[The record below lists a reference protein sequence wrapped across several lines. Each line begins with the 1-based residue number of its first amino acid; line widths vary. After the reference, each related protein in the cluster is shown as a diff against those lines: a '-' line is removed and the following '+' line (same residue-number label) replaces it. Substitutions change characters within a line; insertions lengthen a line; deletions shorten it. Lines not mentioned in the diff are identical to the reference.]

1 MKNREYKN
9 VIWNTVGTVINSFSS
24 LIYLII
30 VTRIGGIDISG
41 VFSFCF
47 SFSLTLY
54 TFANLGNRIFEV
66 SDKTLFPDSDYL
78 TLKFFTCLI
87 SMAVALVF
95 ALIMGYESIKIF
107 LIMIF
112 MLVRSIE
119 AMSDTFYAVF
129 QKNDRLD
136 LVGISYFL
144 KNILCFI
151 VFFIAY
157 ISTRKIILSAMALL
171 LATLLVYLLFDRRLV
186 NGFEKIRI
194 SFNIKSVFALFKNIL
209 NFILFN
215 LLTMVIANVPRI
227 IVDLYYTDSELGVF
241 GILIMI
247 PTIVILLG
255 QLVIQPCLNG
265 MSENFHGNNFKN
277 ISASVKNMLLLITA
291 VAVPTTLAAYFIGP
305 FALKLLYGID
315 LSGYKLSIAL
325 LVIAGMFNCYAAMLS
340 TVLTIIRK
348 TGIQLIVYTSIF
360 IAETVIMA
368 IILRFVSFSV
378 VFPIY
383 LGIMILQFAF
393 FLVCYYSLFVRRYV
407 HAEN

>member
-1 MKNREYKN
+1 MKISEYKN

-54 TFANLGNRIFEV
+54 TFSNLGNRIFEV
-66 SDKTLFPDSDYL
+66 SDKNRFSDSDYL

-87 SMAVALVF
+87 SMAVALIF
-95 ALIMGYESIKIF
+95 ALIMGYEPIKIA

-112 MLVRSIE
+112 MLIRSIE
-119 AMSDTFYAVF
+119 AFSDTFYAVF
-129 QKNDRLD
+129 QKNERLD
-136 LVGISYFL
+136 LVGISYFI
-144 KNILCFI
+144 KNILSFA
-151 VFFIAY
+151 VFFITY
-157 ISTRKIILSAMALL
+157 FLTGRIIPSSVSLL
-171 LATLLVYLLFDRRLV
+171 LVTLLVFLFFDRALV
-186 NGFEKIRI
+186 GNFQKIGI
-194 SFNIKSVFALFKNIL
+194 SFKLKTVFSLFKNIL
-209 NFILFN
+209 SFMLFN

-227 IVDLYYTDSELGVF
+227 IVDLYHTDSKLGVF

-255 QLVIQPCLNG
+255 QLIIQPLLNG
-265 MSENFHGNNFKN
+265 MSENFHKN
-277 ISASVKNMLLLITA
+277 KFREISSSVKKMLILITA
-291 VAVPTTLAAYFIGP
+291 VSIPSALAGYFMGP
-305 FALKLLYGID
+305 FALKLLYGVNLTD
-315 LSGYKLSIAL
+315 YKLSIAL

-348 TGIQLIVYTSIF
+348 TGIQLIIYTGIF
-360 IAETVIMA
+360 ATETAIMA
-368 IILRFVSFSV
+368 VVLKFVSFSF

-383 LGIMILQFAF
+383 LAVMVLQFVI
-393 FLVCYYSLFVRRYV
+393 FLICYYLLFVRRYV